1 MPSFK
6 GIEMQILQHEIDS
19 LCKVNDVGGF
29 FDKCL
34 IPQDKKIKNIL

>member
-6 GIEMQILQHEIDS
+6 GIEMQVLQHEIDS
-19 LCKVNDVGGF
+19 LSRINDVGSF

-34 IPQDKKIKNIL
+34 ISENLY